1 MARPPPCPQ
10 GKGSWVL
17 AGGDATGR
25 AGAQETLHPVPE
37 HSKEQGVLFTPYT
50 HLRQLGAVWDWG
62 QWQNAPVW
70 PPVVFLSLV
79 DIWHIAASSQKEALM
94 EDVGVGRKEL
104 TLLLKSNMNGIVSD
118 CFQQTS
124 PGRKSPCAAL
134 LRQALVGSFGLL
146 IACFVPCWRCWF
158 VLAPLAV

>member
-1 MARPPPCPQ
+1 
-10 GKGSWVL
+10 
-17 AGGDATGR
+17 
-25 AGAQETLHPVPE
+25 
-37 HSKEQGVLFTPYT
+37 
-50 HLRQLGAVWDWG
+50 
-62 QWQNAPVW
+62 
-70 PPVVFLSLV
+70 
-79 DIWHIAASSQKEALM
+79 M